1 MQTNLSVV
9 CLANVTG
16 AIRLS
21 ALEWYHG
28 ASGSVDTSCPC
39 LAVCFENGRVQIMK
53 HEMDAGVCVRAC
65 VFVCVILCDCIC
77 IFGIYKYEVPLVSGH
92 WWDSMVLASFDD
104 EQ

>member
-1 MQTNLSVV
+1 MNSLMYPILQTVVICAMLKSLSMQTNLSVV

-28 ASGSVDTSCPC
+28 ASGSMDTSCPC

-65 VFVCVILCDCIC
+65 VFIRVCAFV
-77 IFGIYKYEVPLVSGH
+77 
-92 WWDSMVLASFDD
+92 
-104 EQ
+104 